1 MAGSAIE
8 SAVYA
13 FEGLLP
19 EIESPPIAARR
30 ALDHAGLRISI
41 EAWRS
46 LSIDERSRLTLA
58 GASERVDTDVVS
70 GIARLASPPPQRV
83 PTGADPDQG
92 TPPEALSRALEPMR
106 SIEPRRWGRLR
117 ALDRYALVHTY
128 RRAMARSS
136 FLILGEAFDA
146 VMATVPA
153 GSGDLERRLDRAPVA
168 RGISSPAPAS
178 GGYQAPGAYSSFDD
192 AAPRERHEVVLKDR
206 SEARTP
212 APPSVRP
219 APAPAPSPAPS
230 ISTHVNEAG
239 AVHMVPVGEKAPT
252 ARRAV
257 ASGIV
262 KMRADTAAR
271 LLRRDTPKGEVLATA
286 RVAGIMA
293 AKRTPDL
300 IPLCHGVALT
310 GVTIDIEIDAPGAR
324 VIVTATADAH
334 DRTGVEME
342 ALVAVS
348 VACLTIYDMLKG
360 IDRELVIGEV
370 KLLEKSGGRTGHYV
384 RAGEGRA

>member
-1 MAGSAIE
+1 MAASSIE

-30 ALDHAGLRISI
+30 ALEHAGLRMTL

-58 GASERVDTDVVS
+58 GVAERVDVDLVS
-70 GIARLASPPPQRV
+70 SVAKLASPPPQRV
-83 PTGADPDQG
+83 PTTPDPDASG
-92 TPPEALSRALEPMR
+92 PPEALARALEPARTIDSRRWSRLR
-106 SIEPRRWGRLR
+106 SI
-117 ALDRYALVHTY
+117 DRYALIHTY

-136 FLILGEAFDA
+136 FLILGEAFDS
-146 VMATVPA
+146 VMGTLASLA
-153 GSGDLERRLDRAPVA
+153 AEGSQRHDRAA
-168 RGISSPAPAS
+168 AKRGISSPAPVS
-178 GGYQAPGAYSSFDD
+178 GGYQAPGAYSSFED
-192 AAPRERHEVVLKDR
+192 APSRDRHEILGKDR
-206 SEARTP
+206 GEAHTP
-212 APPSVRP
+212 APRSV
-219 APAPAPSPAPS
+219 APV
-230 ISTHVNEAG
+230 ISTHVNAEG
-239 AVHMVPVGEKAPT
+239 AVHMVPVGEKTAT

-257 ASGIV
+257 ASGFV
-262 KMRADTAAR
+262 KMRAETAIR

-286 RVAGIMA
+286 RIAGIMA
-293 AKRTPDL
+293 AKRTPEL
-300 IPLCHGVALT
+300 IPLCHAVALT
-310 GVTIDIEIDAPGAR
+310 GITLDIEIDAPGAR
-324 VIVTATADAH
+324 AIVTATADAH

-342 ALVAVS
+342 ALVAVT

-360 IDRELVIGEV
+360 IDRELTISDV

>member
-1 MAGSAIE
+1 MAASPIE

-30 ALDHAGLRISI
+30 ALEHAGLRITV

-46 LSIDERSRLTLA
+46 LALDERTRLTLA
-58 GASERVDTDVVS
+58 GLAERVDVDVVT
-70 GIARLASPPPQRV
+70 GVARLTSPPPQRV
-83 PTGADPDQG
+83 PSGVDPESGA
-92 TPPEALSRALEPMR
+92 PPEALVRALEPTR
-106 SIEPRRWGRLR
+106 TIENRRWARLR
-117 ALDRYALVHTY
+117 SLDRYALMHTY

-146 VMATVPA
+146 VMATVAA
-153 GSGDLERRLDRAPVA
+153 GAGDAAPRVDRAPA
-168 RGISSPAPAS
+168 TRGISSPAPAPGS
-178 GGYQAPGAYSSFDD
+178 YQAPGAYSSFDD
-192 AAPRERHEVVLKDR
+192 PAPRERLEIVVK
-206 SEARTP
+206 ERTP
-212 APPSVRP
+212 APPPV
-219 APAPAPSPAPS
+219 APA
-230 ISTHVNEAG
+230 ILSTHVNADG
-239 AVHMVPVGEKAPT
+239 AVHMVPVGEKSPT

-257 ASGIV
+257 AMGVV

-271 LLRRDTPKGEVLATA
+271 LARRDTPKGEVLATA

-293 AKRTPDL
+293 AKRTPEL
-300 IPLCHGVALT
+300 IPLCHAVALT
-310 GVTIDIEIDAPGAR
+310 GVTVDLEIDAPGAR
-324 VIVTATADAH
+324 VIVTATAGAH

-360 IDRELVIGEV
+360 IDREMVIGEV

-384 RAGEGRA
+384 RGEGRP

>member
-1 MAGSAIE
+1 MAVSSIE

-30 ALDHAGLRISI
+30 ALEHAGLRITL

-46 LSIDERSRLTLA
+46 LSLDERSRLTIA
-58 GASERVDTDVVS
+58 GVAERVDADVVS

-83 PTGADPDQG
+83 PVGLDPDAG
-92 TPPEALSRALEPMR
+92 TPPEALSRALEPTR
-106 SIEPRRWGRLR
+106 TIEPRRWSRLR
-117 ALDRYALVHTY
+117 SLDRYALIHTH

-153 GSGDLERRLDRAPVA
+153 SPGDASARIDRGPSS
-168 RGISSPAPAS
+168 RKLSSPAPAS
-178 GGYQAPGAYSSFDD
+178 GGYQAPGAYSSFDEPPSRD
-192 AAPRERHEVVLKDR
+192 RHEILGKDR
-206 SEARTP
+206 GEARTP
-212 APPSVRP
+212 APPVA
-219 APAPAPSPAPS
+219 APV
-230 ISTHVNEAG
+230 ISTHVNPDG
-239 AVHMVPVGEKAPT
+239 AVHMVPVGAKAAT

-257 ASGIV
+257 AAGIV
-262 KMRADTAAR
+262 KMRAETAAR

-286 RVAGIMA
+286 RIAGIMA
-293 AKRTPDL
+293 AKRTPEL
-300 IPLCHGVALT
+300 IPLCHAVALT
-310 GVTIDIEIDAPGAR
+310 GVTVDIEVDAPGAR

-342 ALVAVS
+342 ALVAVTT
-348 VACLTIYDMLKG
+348 ACLTIYDMLKG
-360 IDRELVIGEV
+360 IDREMVIGEI

-384 RAGEGRA
+384 REGRA

>member
-1 MAGSAIE
+1 MPVSSIE

-30 ALDHAGLRISI
+30 ALEHAGLRITL

-46 LSIDERSRLTLA
+46 LSFDERARLTLA
-58 GASERVDTDVVS
+58 GVGERVDADVVA

-83 PTGADPDQG
+83 PAGLDPDPG
-92 TPPEALSRALEPMR
+92 GPPETLARALEPAR
-106 SIEPRRWGRLR
+106 TIEPRRWSRLR
-117 ALDRYALVHTY
+117 SLDRYALLHTY

-153 GSGDLERRLDRAPVA
+153 SPGDASPRLDRGPGS

-178 GGYQAPGAYSSFDD
+178 GGYQAPGAYSSFDEPPSRD
-192 AAPRERHEVVLKDR
+192 RHEILGKDR
-206 SEARTP
+206 GEARTP
-212 APPSVRP
+212 GPPPVAPV
-219 APAPAPSPAPS
+219 
-230 ISTHVNEAG
+230 ISTHLNSDG
-239 AVHMVPVGEKAPT
+239 AVHMVPVGDKAAT

-257 ASGIV
+257 AVGVV
-262 KMRADTAAR
+262 KMRAETASR
-271 LLRRDTPKGEVLATA
+271 ILRRDTPKGEVLATA
-286 RVAGIMA
+286 RIAGIMA

-300 IPLCHGVALT
+300 IPLCHAVALT
-310 GVTIDIEIDAPGAR
+310 GVTIDIDVDAVGSR

-360 IDRELVIGEV
+360 IDRELVIGDV

>member
-1 MAGSAIE
+1 MAGTPIE

-13 FEGLLP
+13 FEDLLP

-46 LSIDERSRLTLA
+46 LSFEERARLTVA
-58 GASERVDTDVVS
+58 GVPDRVDAALVGAVL
-70 GIARLASPPPQRV
+70 RHASPPPQRV
-83 PTGADPDQG
+83 PAGLDPDP
-92 TPPEALSRALEPMR
+92 TAPPEALARALSPGR
-106 SIEPRRWGRLR
+106 SIDPRRWTRLR
-117 ALDRYALVHTY
+117 ALDRYALTHTY

-146 VMATVPA
+146 VMAIAPPPSGFDA
-153 GSGDLERRLDRAPVA
+153 GASGSRGARAEA
-168 RGISSPAPAS
+168 RGPSSPAPAA
-178 GGYQAPGAYSSFDD
+178 GGYHAPGGYSSFTDE
-192 AAPRERHEVVLKDR
+192 APPRERPEILVKDR
-206 SEARTP
+206 DEARSP
-212 APPSVRP
+212 PPPQVAPT
-219 APAPAPSPAPS
+219 
-230 ISTHVNEAG
+230 ISTHVNAEG
-239 AVHMVPVGEKAPT
+239 AVHMVPVGEKSVT
-252 ARRAV
+252 QRRAIANGV
-257 ASGIV
+257 V

-286 RVAGIMA
+286 RIAGIMA
-293 AKRTPDL
+293 AKRTPEL
-300 IPLCHGVALT
+300 IPLCHAVALT
-310 GVTIDIEIDAPGAR
+310 GVTIDIEVDAPSAR

-360 IDRELVIGEV
+360 IDRELVISDV
-370 KLLEKSGGRTGHYV
+370 KLLEKSGGRTGHYE
-384 RAGEGRA
+384 RGGEGRA

>member
-1 MAGSAIE
+1 MAASSIE

-30 ALDHAGLRISI
+30 ALEHAGLRMTL

-46 LSIDERSRLTLA
+46 LSHDERSRLTLA
-58 GASERVDTDVVS
+58 GVAERVDVDVVS

-83 PTGADPDQG
+83 PTTQDPDAG
-92 TPPEALSRALEPMR
+92 GPPEALVRALEPARTIDVRRWSRLR
-106 SIEPRRWGRLR
+106 SI
-117 ALDRYALVHTY
+117 DRYALIHTY

-146 VMATVPA
+146 VMGTLPTLQTE
-153 GSGDLERRLDRAPVA
+153 SQRHERAPA
-168 RGISSPAPAS
+168 KREISSPAPVSA
-178 GGYQAPGAYSSFDD
+178 GYQAPGAYSSFED
-192 AAPRERHEVVLKDR
+192 APSRDRHEILGKG
-206 SEARTP
+206 EARTP
-212 APPSVRP
+212 APPPV
-219 APAPAPSPAPS
+219 APA
-230 ISTHVNEAG
+230 ISTHVTADG
-239 AVHMVPVGEKAPT
+239 AVHMVPVGDKAAT

-262 KMRADTAAR
+262 KMRAETAAR

-293 AKRTPDL
+293 AKRTPEL
-300 IPLCHGVALT
+300 IPLCHAVALT
-310 GVTIDIEIDAPGAR
+310 GVTIEIEIDAPGAR
-324 VIVTATADAH
+324 AIVTATADAH

-348 VACLTIYDMLKG
+348 VACLTLYDMLKG
-360 IDRELVIGEV
+360 IDRELTIGDV
-370 KLLEKSGGRTGHYV
+370 KLLEKSGGRTGHYL

>member
-1 MAGSAIE
+1 MAASSIE

-30 ALDHAGLRISI
+30 ALEHAGLRITL

-46 LSIDERSRLTLA
+46 LSLDDRSRLTLA
-58 GASERVDTDVVS
+58 GVGERVDTDAVAAV
-70 GIARLASPPPQRV
+70 ARLASPPPQRV
-83 PTGADPDQG
+83 PAGFDPDA
-92 TPPEALSRALEPMR
+92 TVPPEALARALEPAR
-106 SIEPRRWGRLR
+106 TIEPRRWSRLR
-117 ALDRYALVHTY
+117 SLDRYALIHTY

-153 GSGDLERRLDRAPVA
+153 SAGDASPRHDRGAA
-168 RGISSPAPAS
+168 RPISSPVPAS
-178 GGYQAPGAYSSFDD
+178 GGYQAPGAYSSFDEPPSRD
-192 AAPRERHEVVLKDR
+192 RREILGKDR
-206 SEARTP
+206 GEGRAP
-212 APPSVRP
+212 APPSV
-219 APAPAPSPAPS
+219 APV
-230 ISTHVNEAG
+230 ISTHVNSDG
-239 AVHMVPVGEKAPT
+239 AVHMVPVGDKAAT

-262 KMRADTAAR
+262 KMRGETATR

-286 RVAGIMA
+286 RIAGIMA

-300 IPLCHGVALT
+300 IPLCHAVALT
-310 GVTIDIEIDAPGAR
+310 GVNVDIEVDAPGAR

-348 VACLTIYDMLKG
+348 IACLTIYDMLKG
-360 IDRELVIGEV
+360 IDRELVIGDV

-384 RAGEGRA
+384 RGEGRA